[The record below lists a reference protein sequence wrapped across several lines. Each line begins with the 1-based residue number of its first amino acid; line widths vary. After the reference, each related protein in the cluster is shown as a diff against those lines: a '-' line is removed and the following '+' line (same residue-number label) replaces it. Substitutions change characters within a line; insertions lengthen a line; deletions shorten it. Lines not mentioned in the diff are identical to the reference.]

1 MDNPDYIII
10 GAGTA
15 GCAIAARLSENPNNK
30 IVLFEAGGNDNHPYL
45 KMPAG
50 FLQALKNPNLTWTYA
65 TEPEEYMNNRII
77 PLPRGRVMGGSSS
90 INGMIHIRGNR
101 KDFDDWRDICG
112 AKGWGFEDVLP
123 FFKKSESHFS
133 NNSDFHGKN
142 GPIEVMEVKNPTI
155 FSHEIRAAAKA
166 NDYEIIDDYD
176 GQFQEGIAYAQ
187 AAIGKN
193 GRRSSS
199 AQGYIKP
206 NLKRPNLKI
215 IKNAQVNKILCD
227 GLKAFGVEYLQNNT
241 QYILKTKG
249 EIILSSGAY
258 NSPKILLQSG
268 IGPANELKANGIE
281 IVHDLKGVG
290 KNLQEHPR
298 MPLQFDASGPISF
311 VNQLRLDKAI
321 LSVLNWGLFG
331 KGPFAGQVCS
341 GIMLLKTDKEL
352 DRPDVQLLFSPTRID
367 ANIWFPGI
375 LPQPSHCFYT
385 NVCQLR
391 PHSRGEITLR
401 SNNPNDKPKIKLN
414 LLSDERDYISLIKGM
429 QIARKLFAT
438 NPQNGL
444 VSHET
449 IPGAHVQSD
458 DDFKAAIKELLS
470 ITHHPVGTCSMG
482 NEEHSVVDENLKV
495 RGIEGLR
502 IADAS
507 IMPLMIGGNTNA
519 TSIMI
524 GEKAAAHILG
534 II

>member
-1 MDNPDYIII
+1 MPDYIVI

-15 GCAIAARLSENPNNK
+15 GCALAARLSENPNNK
-30 IVLFEAGGNDNHPYL
+30 VVLFEAGGNDNHPYL

-50 FLQALKNPNLTWTYA
+50 FLQALKNPNFTWAYA
-65 TEPEEYMNNRII
+65 TEPEKFMNDRII

-123 FFKKSESHFS
+123 YFKRAESHFS
-133 NNSDFHGKN
+133 NNHALHGKS

-155 FSHEIRAAAKA
+155 FSDEIRQAAKA
-166 NDYEIIDDYD
+166 NNFEIIDDYD

-193 GRRSSS
+193 GHRSSS
-199 AQGYIKP
+199 SVGYIKP
-206 NLKRPNLKI
+206 NLNRNNLKI
-215 IKNAQVNKILCD
+215 IKNTQINRIIFENKRAI
-227 GLKAFGVEYLQNNT
+227 GVVYIKNGIEN
-241 QYILKTKG
+241 ILKTKG
-249 EIILSSGAY
+249 EIILCSGTY

-268 IGPANELKANGIE
+268 IGPAEELKQIGIE
-281 IVHDLKGVG
+281 PILDLKGVG

-331 KGPFAGQVCS
+331 KGAFAGQVCS
-341 GIMLLKTDKEL
+341 GIMLLKTDNSL

-375 LPQPSHCFYT
+375 LPKPSHCFYT

-391 PHSRGEITLR
+391 PYSRGEITLR
-401 SNNPNDKPKIKLN
+401 SNNPIDKPKIKLN
-414 LLSDERDYISLIKGM
+414 LLSDERDYISLREGTK
-429 QIARKLFAT
+429 IARKIFAT
-438 NPQNGL
+438 APQNGL
-444 VSHET
+444 IANET
-449 IPGAHVQSD
+449 IPGSHIQSD
-458 DDFKAAIKELLS
+458 EDFKKAIKELLS

-482 NEEHSVVDENLKV
+482 NEKHSVVDENLKV
-495 RGIEGLR
+495 KGLEGLR

-519 TSIMI
+519 TSLMI

-534 II
+534 TI